1 MKKHRLWKIVLLIP
15 LVSIALFNLAVFL
28 SPSVIVGHNEE
39 YTIYD
44 NQNEYAFSYHFY
56 GLGKYINLND
66 ISPNLIK
73 SIIASEDQRFYSH
86 HGFDYKRIIAS
97 IINNIKSGEIVE
109 GGSTITQQLARTLF
123 LNNEKSL
130 TRKIKEAALARKIEM
145 TYSKDKILE
154 AYLNSV
160 YFGHNIYGIDEAS
173 YYFFNKSPNAL
184 TLAESATLT
193 GIISAPSYYSPDI
206 DEKESTRKKEQI
218 LKIMFQRGD
227 ITLSEYE
234 KALSEKL
241 NYYFKKRTENNAN
254 LMYYFDAIKEQM
266 EENNLINASNLAYG
280 YEIKSSLDLEIT
292 NSVSKVLKSF
302 RLSEE
307 DQQVSIVI
315 MRPFSGDVLCLLGGI
330 NYNNSPFN
338 RAINSWRQTG
348 STIKPLLYYLALEN
362 GLDTTTQLISEPV
375 TFHIENNEEYS
386 PSNATNNYANG
397 PINMVEALALSDNI
411 YATKTLLLIGS
422 DNLAN
427 SLKRF
432 GVKNVVNNPTIGL
445 GTNQLTP
452 FQLASIY
459 NCFASE
465 GAFFPPQII
474 KEVTLKNGEVIY
486 QNPSSLRFSLN
497 RKSVL
502 ALNYMLLSPFD
513 KSLTSYT
520 TPSLVN
526 YKTKYT
532 FAAKT
537 GSTNA
542 DSWVVGFNK
551 NYTILVHVG
560 TDNNAELKNGALAK
574 QLFVSIADNLMD
586 NKQDTFYEVPSD
598 LKPFNI
604 MNNGVKSRT
613 YYSIY

>member
-452 FQLASIY
+452 LQLASIY